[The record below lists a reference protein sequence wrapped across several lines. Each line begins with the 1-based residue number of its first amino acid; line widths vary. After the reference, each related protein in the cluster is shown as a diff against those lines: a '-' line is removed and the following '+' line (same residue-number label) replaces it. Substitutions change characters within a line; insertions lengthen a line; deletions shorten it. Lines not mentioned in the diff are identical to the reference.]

1 MKTQQFIQHFG
12 TEGHSARFKGCTDKN
27 GDKATGEYKVE
38 ANEVLYTY
46 TDKKGMTYDSKEV
59 PVLNLTI

>member
-1 MKTQQFIQHFG
+1 
-12 TEGHSARFKGCTDKN
+12 
-27 GDKATGEYKVE
+27 VE

-59 PVLNLTI
+59 PVLNLTIKINNNENNNKENNNRG

>member
-1 MKTQQFIQHFG
+1 MKIKDFIKVFG
-12 TEGHSARFKGCTDKN
+12 ESGHSARFEGCTAKN

-46 TDKKGMTYDSKEV
+46 TDKKERT
-59 PVLNLTI
+59 